1 MLTQGNELTQL
12 GVDDDDDF
20 NAALSQEGGTSPTP
34 IDPLTLP
41 WGRLM
46 PVGFNHNA
54 TTNATT
60 NATSNATTN
69 ANNNATTNAN
79 TNTTTNANTNT
90 VNNTSRN
97 SQPTPRA
104 ATEML
109 PRSPTRAGS
118 MATRSRSPSAGSSVA
133 CGSGV
138 GGGGSIRFL
147 GLRNLLPSDR
157 FNEYVLGRSAKA
169 DVTAQKLEAPA
180 TMPTESNA
188 AQTQQLR
195 IDAKRKRHD
204 YVHAMVSNRHCKVY
218 CLLTNATTDTTN
230 NSNCDSSPEMEV
242 FVEDTSGNGTL
253 VNGTTLLRKNERRKL
268 HTGDVI
274 CLLNPKLLAKK
285 LRSGAER
292 KMYASQYSYVFV
304 NLYEQEARHG
314 WGVNSASKMCR
325 TEDSRT
331 GEAPPSTAKKGAV
344 DVRAIKCHSVRNKS
358 RRSLFS
364 STGNG
369 KNNPQNQ
376 SANNPSLGSF
386 LDHQNADR
394 RRRVEEEYD
403 LRDLLGTGTCGEVRR
418 AIHRRTG
425 EERAVKIISI
435 AGRNGGVGGAAGGG
449 AGAMSSEK
457 LAGIRAEA
465 EILQS
470 LDHPYVVKLFD
481 VFISPNKAIYLV
493 MELIKGGDLF
503 DRIVERERYTE
514 MQARRLFRRILTA
527 VHYLHEERGIVHR
540 DLKPENILVVDRRS
554 DVNIKLT
561 DFGLAKNMT
570 AEGLKT
576 FCGTP
581 QYFAPEVLRRRH
593 TVKGDGRYGKEI
605 DCWSIGVVLFILL
618 SGSPPFDV
626 SAGFDAVASAR
637 VVFYEDRWSS
647 VSKEARDLVMR
658 LLEKD
663 PRRRMS
669 VKDAC
674 EHAWVLVEDGDTHRH
689 PLHDPMVRMESNTKV
704 EREVDAERGQSN
716 VARSARNG
724 EDSRT
729 SGAPSNALAVGDDN
743 SNCGWSNVASSA
755 QNDEPP
761 SQKAHAARNANAQSP
776 ISSHN
781 HKHNPQKVQPKS
793 APQLS
798 QDGRRP
804 SIWPEHRNDKTVT
817 KAIQQSCHT
826 SRPDPNGSPIQKRQ
840 LFDENDSILRKR
852 MTKRGAESIRTAG
865 NTLPKPVI
873 DEESRLVKKVAM
885 PRKKVQST
893 LFSTEGGKQGNTSK
907 PASQLAQKE
916 EASNKRKSGTLTV
929 TPPGMEQTSDTVF
942 RLNKKHKVG
951 GKYIS
956 PQNHEDA
963 VVSKAAVA
971 EPAKNSEL
979 PEDEL
984 QSDFSDDDDG
994 GPPVMTAQALN
1005 SEKKPLEKF
1014 LKKRKMESIDS
1025 SASVG
1030 IGSKFQQQNVY
1041 ENTSEEVALRPVSK
1055 ESFRSNDT
1063 SLAKDVQKGNV
1074 PSSLSS
1080 RKQVQSFL
1088 FGKPPPN
1095 GMHDEQ
1101 GDAKLP
1107 SDGPDAN
1114 EDIPQSHQI
1123 QENPGTQL
1131 QRQSSAES
1139 MGKGASVKGKQRSI
1153 KSWFQPK
1160 K

>member
-1 MLTQGNELTQL
+1 
-12 GVDDDDDF
+12 
-20 NAALSQEGGTSPTP
+20 
-34 IDPLTLP
+34 
-41 WGRLM
+41 
-46 PVGFNHNA
+46 
-54 TTNATT
+54 
-60 NATSNATTN
+60 
-69 ANNNATTNAN
+69 
-79 TNTTTNANTNT
+79 
-90 VNNTSRN
+90 
-97 SQPTPRA
+97 
-104 ATEML
+104 
-109 PRSPTRAGS
+109 
-118 MATRSRSPSAGSSVA
+118 
-133 CGSGV
+133 
-138 GGGGSIRFL
+138 
-147 GLRNLLPSDR
+147 
-157 FNEYVLGRSAKA
+157 
-169 DVTAQKLEAPA
+169 
-180 TMPTESNA
+180 
-188 AQTQQLR
+188 
-195 IDAKRKRHD
+195 
-204 YVHAMVSNRHCKVY
+204 MVSNRHCKVY
-218 CLLTNATTDTTN
+218 CLLTNTNTDST

-253 VNGTTLLRKNERRKL
+253 VNGTALLRKNERRKL

-285 LRSGAER
+285 LRSAAER

-314 WGVNSASKMCR
+314 WGVNGSNGAGSASKSKDGRMGER
-325 TEDSRT
+325 TEASS
-331 GEAPPSTAKKGAV
+331 PVSTAKKGAV

-364 STGNG
+364 STNGNG
-369 KNNPQNQ
+369 NNNPQNQ

-386 LDHQNADR
+386 LDHQNANR

-435 AGRNGGVGGAAGGG
+435 AGRNGAAGG
-449 AGAMSSEK
+449 AGAMSTEK

-465 EILQS
+465 EILRS

-514 MQARRLFRRILTA
+514 LRARRLFRRILAA

-647 VSKEARDLVMR
+647 VSEEARDLVMR

-689 PLHDPMVRMESNTKV
+689 PLHDPVVRKESNAEV
-704 EREVDAERGQSN
+704 EREVDVERERSD
-716 VARSARNG
+716 VARSTGNG

-729 SGAPSNALAVGDDN
+729 SGSQSNAFAEGNITSDR
-743 SNCGWSNVASSA
+743 GRSNVASVA
-755 QNDEPP
+755 QNDRQGHAYNAPHEPP
-761 SQKAHAARNANAQSP
+761 SQIAHAAGNANALSP

-781 HKHNPQKVQPKS
+781 HKQQHPQEVQPKS

-852 MTKRGAESIRTAG
+852 MTKRGVESIRAAG

-873 DEESRLVKKVAM
+873 DEESRLVKKAAM

-893 LFSTEGGKQGNTSK
+893 LFSSEGGKQGNTSK
-907 PASQLAQKE
+907 PACQLSQKE

-951 GKYIS
+951 SKYIS
-956 PQNHEDA
+956 PPNQEDA
-963 VVSKAAVA
+963 IASKAAVA
-971 EPAKNSEL
+971 EPAKNLEL

-984 QSDFSDDDDG
+984 QSDFSDDDDC
-994 GPPVMTAQALN
+994 GPPSTAAQALQN

-1014 LKKRKMESIDS
+1014 LKKRKMERIDS
-1025 SASVG
+1025 SASVE
-1030 IGSKFQQQNVY
+1030 IGSNIQQQNVHK
-1041 ENTSEEVALRPVSK
+1041 NMSEEVAPRPVSK
-1055 ESFRSNDT
+1055 ESSGSNDT
-1063 SLAKDVQKGNV
+1063 PLSKDVQKGNA
-1074 PSSLSS
+1074 PFSTSS

-1095 GMHDEQ
+1095 GMYDEH

-1107 SDGPDAN
+1107 SDGPAAN
-1114 EDIPQSHQI
+1114 EDVPQSTQI
-1123 QENPGTQL
+1123 QVNSGTQL

-1139 MGKGASVKGKQRSI
+1139 TGKVAASAKGKQRSI